1 MRKSLLA
8 VALACAFPAAFAQSS
23 VTLYGIVDVGVER
36 LDIGSLSETRLMS
49 GISQGSRWGV
59 RGSEALGGGYSAIF
73 TLESRINID
82 TGSVTNNDSLFWC
95 RPAGSTATPIC
106 PGITLVT
113 PLPAAA
119 APLVLGGINTVNNSL
134 LQAITTV
141 NSAGALFDRQAWAGL
156 VTPFGAVIAGRQY
169 TPGYEIINKFNVM
182 ADQTALQFGQ
192 AFSTPQIRANNAIQY
207 RAELKGFTL
216 SLMYGFGGSEGLRNE
231 RATAPTDGDD
241 FMGGNVQYHAANWG
255 VGAGYNRTNVVP
267 YATQAAGTPTQKTGL
282 ETINVGGWI
291 GFGNFK
297 VYGQWMNRQNDNP
310 MLQPV
315 DLQNIVVSTGGNQ
328 AAILGILGGLQIHPH
343 DFDLMRGFAGPT
355 DTDAYHLGASWRIGP
370 HTISGAYNYA
380 KDSARSAWATS
391 DASAS
396 HYGAA
401 YFYSFSPRT
410 ALYAVA
416 AFISNS
422 DQARMSL
429 SSAGYTTG
437 WTTGAGEDA
446 SAFQLGCGTCSDRF
460 RIAKKQGARAPCFSL
475 LPHSN
480 RGSRYFGRFPSD
492 SLPCHRTR

>member
-8 VALACAFPAAFAQSS
+8 IALAFAFPTAYAQSNI
-23 VTLYGIVDVGVER
+23 TLYGIVDAGIER
-36 LDIGSLSETRLMS
+36 LDVGSESATRLMS

-59 RGSEALGGGYSAIF
+59 RGTEVLGGGYSAIF

-82 TGSVTNNDSLFWC
+82 TGSVTNNDSLYWC
-95 RPAGSTATPIC
+95 RPVGATSTPVC
-106 PGITLVT
+106 PGIVLVT
-113 PLPAAA
+113 PLPPAA
-119 APLVLGGINTVNNSL
+119 APVVAAGLSTLNNAL

-141 NSAGALFDRQAWAGL
+141 NSEGALFDRQAWAGI
-156 VTPFGAVIAGRQY
+156 VTPFGAVMGGRQY
-169 TPGYEIINKFNVM
+169 TPGYEIINKYNVM
-182 ADQTALQFGQ
+182 GDMTALQFGQ
-192 AFSTPQIRANNAIQY
+192 GHTTPQIRANNAVQY

-241 FMGGNVQYHAANWG
+241 FMGGNVQYNTSNWG

-282 ETINVGGWI
+282 ETINVGGWF

-310 MLQPV
+310 ILTPG
-315 DLQNIVVSTGGNQ
+315 DLQNLLVSTGGNL
-328 AAILGILGGLQIHPH
+328 AAINGIIGGLQIHPF

-370 HTISGAYNYA
+370 HMLYGVYNYA
-380 KDSARSAWATS
+380 KDSGRSVWATQ
-391 DASAS
+391 DATAS
-396 HYGAA
+396 HFGAA
-401 YFYSFSPRT
+401 YFYHFSPRT

-416 AFISNS
+416 AFMKNS
-422 DQARMSL
+422 DQSRQSL

-437 WTTGAGEDA
+437 WTTGFGEDA
-446 SAFQLGCGTCSDRF
+446 SAFQLGMR
-460 RIAKKQGARAPCFSL
+460 
-475 LPHSN
+475 HS
-480 RGSRYFGRFPSD
+480 F
-492 SLPCHRTR
+492 